1 MSFIIC
7 KFLKHAALTLAGT
20 LLTFACFAQSHLI
33 SDVIRSNGT
42 GNITL
47 ADETALGDTV
57 AERMQRL
64 EALRQEHDSK
74 LVFAVDINEA
84 ANGTEKA
91 ESQGVAI

>member
-42 GNITL
+42 GDITL

-64 EALRQEHDSK
+64 EALRPHP
-74 LVFAVDINEA
+74 LVQNSPLSMELVCQSFP
-84 ANGTEKA
+84 
-91 ESQGVAI
+91 